1 MRATY
6 MIAPGKVEVR
16 DVDKPVVIEPTDA
29 VLQVAAACICGSD
42 LWPYRGV
49 TQVDNQPMGHE
60 YVGTIVELGEA
71 VEGLEIGDFVVGSFC
86 LSDNTCEICAS
97 GYPSRCTTAA
107 EGSPF
112 ISGAQAQYLRVPFAG
127 GTLVKV
133 PGGRPEDP
141 DVLAS
146 LLAASDVLG
155 TGWFGAVAAEAGPG
169 KTVVVVGD
177 GAVGL
182 SAVLAARELGAERV
196 IAMSRN
202 PQRQAIA
209 REFGATDIVEE
220 RGEAGVARIREMTG
234 GLGAHSVVEAVGLQ
248 ESMLQAIGCC
258 RPGGH
263 VGFVGVAHEV
273 EIPGMVLFGAEVHL
287 FGGPAPVRSYL
298 PDLIERILS
307 GRINPGRVFDMK
319 IPLEK
324 APEGYVAMD
333 ERRAI
338 KVLLEM

>member
-16 DVDKPVVIEPTDA
+16 DVDKPVVIDPTDA

-107 EGSPF
+107 ESSPF

-209 REFGATDIVEE
+209 REFAHPRDD
-220 RGEAGVARIREMTG
+220 RGTGRPQRGRSGRLAGVDAAGHR
-234 GLGAHSVVEAVGLQ
+234 V
-248 ESMLQAIGCC
+248 LQARRARRLRGSRSRGRDPRYGAVRGRGPPLW
-258 RPGGH
+258 RPGTRAL
-263 VGFVGVAHEV
+263 VPA
-273 EIPGMVLFGAEVHL
+273 
-287 FGGPAPVRSYL
+287 GP
-298 PDLIERILS
+298 D
-307 GRINPGRVFDMK
+307 
-319 IPLEK
+319 
-324 APEGYVAMD
+324 
-333 ERRAI
+333 
-338 KVLLEM
+338 